1 MNTLQLNDLASLA
14 RDLGSGALS
23 LFDYLQQLEET
34 FTVKEPNLFA
44 FLPENKRF
52 ERLHHEAEHLLSTF
66 SDLNK
71 RPPLFGVPIGVK
83 DIFHAIGYTTRAG
96 TTLPLRELQGPE
108 ALSVTKL
115 KDAGALILGKTV
127 TTEFAYFPPGPTR
140 NPYNPGHTP
149 GGSSSGSAAAVA
161 ASLCPLALGSQT
173 IGSIMRPASYCG
185 VIGFKPSYE
194 RISREGVIPLS
205 PSVDH
210 IGFFVTTLAGARL
223 AARILCNY
231 WNDEHSQHT
240 PVLGIPE
247 GPYLSYTSEEGISFF
262 RRKTQQLKEYGFDV
276 VSINV
281 MSDFKEIAAQ
291 HNQIVSAEAAQV
303 HKHWFSKYKDMYHD
317 KTREL
322 IERGQTISSQILM
335 KALEGRKRL
344 RDELTDCMD
353 DNNIDL
359 WLSPAAQGPA
369 PRGLD
374 YTGDPIMNLPWTYSG
389 LPVISLPA
397 GFNKEGMP
405 MGLQITARWYHDEV
419 LLALS
424 TGIMDCLKATST

>member
-1 MNTLQLNDLASLA
+1 MNDIPLNDLASLA
-14 RDLGSGALS
+14 QDLKSGVLS
-23 LFDYLQQLEET
+23 LFGYLQQLEQI
-34 FTVKEPNLFA
+34 FTVKEPSLLA

-52 ERLHHEAEHLLSTF
+52 ERLHHEAEILLSTF
-66 SDLNK
+66 PDLSK

-83 DIFHAIGYTTRAG
+83 DIFHVICYPTHYGN
-96 TTLPLRELQGPE
+96 TLPVRELQGPE
-108 ALSVTKL
+108 AISVTKL

-127 TTEFAYFPPGPTR
+127 TTEFAYFHPGPTK
-140 NPYNPGHTP
+140 NPYNPVHTP

-161 ASLCPLALGSQT
+161 AGLCPLALGSQT

-210 IGFFVTTLAGARL
+210 IGFFVSTLAGARI
-223 AARILCNY
+223 AASILCNC
-231 WNDEHSQHT
+231 WNDEYSQHI
-240 PVLGIPE
+240 PVIGIPE

-262 RRKTQQLKEYGFDV
+262 RRKTQQLQEYGFDI

-281 MSDFKEIAAQ
+281 MSDFKEMVVQ
-291 HNQIVSAEAAQV
+291 HNQIVAAEAAQV
-303 HKHWFSKYKDMYHD
+303 HKYWFSKYKDLYHN

-322 IERGQTISSQILM
+322 IERGQTISSQMLM

-344 RDELTDCMD
+344 RDELTDCMN

-359 WLSPAAQGPA
+359 WISPAAQGPA

-374 YTGDPIMNLPWTYSG
+374 FTGDPIMNLPWTYSG

-397 GFNKEGMP
+397 GFNEEGLP

-419 LLALS
+419 LLSCS
-424 TGIMDCLKATST
+424 TGIEDCLKATST